1 MSGAIVLTI
10 DFTEGAVSAGLVDT
24 GTGLAQHLSLGE
36 RLSPDD
42 TDGRAVD
49 AAHTPEVVVPAAASA
64 AAVAQAQLHGVM
76 TGPDTLVLTHPA
88 DWTHGQVGGLRDAA
102 VAAGF
107 APGQVTVRTVGEA

>member
-10 DFTEGAVSAGLVDT
+10 DFTDGAVSAGLVDT
-24 GTGLAQHLSLGE
+24 GTGLAQRLSLGD
-36 RLSPDD
+36 SAGP
-42 TDGRAVD
+42 AVD
-49 AAHTPEVVVPAAASA
+49 APQPPDVIVPAAASA
-64 AAVAQAQLHGVM
+64 AAVAHAQLHGVM

-107 APGQVTVRTVGEA
+107 TPGQVTVRTVDAP